1 MFKPAVVLRR
11 SSRRA
16 LRALSPACLLTMLAS
31 ASSNA
36 QAQQAGRWGLGAA
49 TVMSVNP
56 YAGRGMRL
64 IPFPAVTYE
73 SDSFYFFG
81 IRGGAH
87 LIDTEGFSLDAF
99 AAARL
104 DGIDAED
111 FGRSELAENGVDRDD
126 LSNRKDG
133 VDLGLS
139 ASITRAYGRFTLEAS
154 GDVTGASEGMEVEI
168 GYAYPLQID
177 RRLMITPSVN
187 LSWMSSNLTN
197 YYYGT
202 MDKEVA
208 RGAPLYRPG
217 DSFVPQVGAELR
229 YGFADRW
236 AFLGMASYSRFTGDL
251 ADSPLLESGNAYS
264 LILAVQRTF

>member
-1 MFKPAVVLRR
+1 MPKPAALS

-36 QAQQAGRWGLGAA
+36 QAQQPARWGIGAA

-56 YAGRGMRL
+56 YAGRGARI
-64 IPFPAVTYE
+64 IPFPAITYE

-87 LIDTEGFSLDAF
+87 LYDDQGFSLDAF

-104 DGIDAED
+104 DGIDADE
-111 FGRSELAENGVDRDD
+111 FGRSELAKNGIDRDD

-139 ASITRAYGRFTLEAS
+139 ASLTRPYGRFTLEAS
-154 GDVTGASEGMEVEI
+154 GDVSGASEGMEVEI
-168 GYAYPLQID
+168 GYAYPF
-177 RRLMITPSVN
+177 RFAPRLMVTPSIN
-187 LSWMSSNLTN
+187 LSWMSSKLTN

-202 MDKEVA
+202 MDKEVE
-208 RGAPLYRPG
+208 RGVVLYRPG
-217 DSFVPQVGAELR
+217 DSFVPQVGIELR
-229 YGFADRW
+229 YGFAQRW
-236 AFLGMASYSRFTGDL
+236 AFLGMASYSRFTADL

>member
-1 MFKPAVVLRR
+1 MLEPAVVFRL
-11 SSRRA
+11 SPRRA
-16 LRALSPACLLTMLAS
+16 LRLLSPACLLTILAS
-31 ASSNA
+31 SPSIA
-36 QAQQAGRWGLGAA
+36 QAEQPSRWGLGAA

-64 IPFPAVTYE
+64 IPFPAITYQ
-73 SDSFYFFG
+73 SDRFYFFG

-87 LIDTEGFSLDAF
+87 LYDDGVLSLDAF

-111 FGRSELAENGVDRDD
+111 FGRSELADNGIDRDD

-139 ASITRAYGRFTLEAS
+139 ASLTRAYGRFTLEAS
-154 GDVTGASEGMEVEI
+154 GDVTGASDGMEVEL
-168 GYAYPLQID
+168 GYAYPFKIN
-177 RRLMITPSVN
+177 RRLMIIPSIN
-187 LSWMSSNLTN
+187 LSWMSSNLAD

-202 MDKEVA
+202 MDKEVD

-217 DSFVPQVGAELR
+217 DSFVPQVGVELR
-229 YGFADRW
+229 YGFAERW
-236 AFLGMASYSRFTGDL
+236 TFLGMASYSRYTGDL